1 MNVVFVS
8 PHFPPQFHQFC
19 TALKERGV
27 TVLGLGDTP
36 GHDVRPEVH
45 AALSEYYFA
54 PLERYDEALKAMG
67 YFVWKHGR
75 IDRIDSHN
83 EHWLG
88 VEARLREDFNVP
100 GPRAAQVAEW
110 RSKSGMGRLFREAG
124 VRYPESKLV
133 EGPDSVRA
141 FAKRHG
147 FPIVLKPDLGVGAS
161 RTFRADNEASLNAL
175 LREPLQGYLMQ
186 PFIAGRI
193 VSYDGLV
200 DAKGRIL
207 FETAHVY
214 SHGVMDVVTKGLD
227 VSYYNWRE
235 VPEALRELGVSTV
248 NAFGIRERFFHV
260 EFFELPDGGYW
271 ALEINVRPPG
281 GFTVDMMN
289 YSADI
294 DLFRLWAAMLTGD
307 PLEDFTYE
315 RLYHVAHVARR
326 AWRPY
331 RYSHSQLRELLG
343 ESLVGHQPVPRA
355 FSGAMGDEMYLI
367 RDREEGALLEAIAAI
382 QATTAG

>member
-19 TALKERGV
+19 SALKERGV

-36 GHDVRPEVH
+36 GHEVPGNVH
-45 AALSEYYFA
+45 ASLSEYFYA
-54 PLERYDEALKAMG
+54 PIERYDEALRALG
-67 YFVWKHGR
+67 YFTWKHGR

-88 VEARLREDFNVP
+88 LEAQLREDFNVP
-100 GPRAAQVAEW
+100 GPRPAQMNEW
-110 RSKSGMGRLFREAG
+110 RSKRGMGRLFREAG
-124 VRYPESKLV
+124 VRYPESKGV
-133 EGPDSVRA
+133 DTPDSVRA
-141 FAKRHG
+141 FAKAHG

-161 RTFRADNEASLNAL
+161 RTYRADNEASLESL
-175 LREPLQGYLMQ
+175 LREPLHGYLMQ

-193 VSYDGLV
+193 VSYDGLI
-200 DAKGRIL
+200 DASGRIL

-227 VSYYNWRE
+227 VSFYNWRE
-235 VPEALRELGVSTV
+235 IPPGLRELGIRTV

-271 ALEINVRPPG
+271 GLEINVRPPG

-289 YSADI
+289 YSADV
-294 DLFRLWAAMLTGD
+294 DLFRLWARMLTGD
-307 PLEDFTYE
+307 PLEDFRYE
-315 RLYHVAHVARR
+315 RGHHVAHVARR
-326 AWRPY
+326 QWRPY
-331 RYSHSQLRELLG
+331 RYSTAQLRELLG
-343 ESLVGHQPVPRA
+343 DRLVVHQPVPRA
-355 FSGAMGDEMYLI
+355 FSGAMGDEVYLI
-367 RDREEGALLEAIAAI
+367 RDRNEGTLREAIAAI